1 VSLHDEDGCAGRRQA
16 AEPRLQQLVQLG
28 LADADRWVGPDQ
40 VVALCCVDVA
50 RCRDLD
56 VVKTVAGGV
65 GSAQQTGAL
74 VDIKRDDPGGRC
86 AAGQREGDRTGA
98 ASKVE
103 EHTRTGWRWCLT
115 QEERRA
121 GVEFSVA
128 EHPAVRVQHEGWI
141 DGVDDDLALGRNGL
155 LALREVVRHAVF
167 PGAAPPNPIAARL
180 PGGRSVGRPSL
191 AALTHAVDS
200 LTSMSAPIRVFGDP
214 VLKTKAVPVA
224 DIDGKAVR
232 LVDDMFDSL
241 YDCGN
246 GLALAAPQIGVQKQ
260 VVVWDLGDDP
270 QVIFNPEIV
279 ESDGEWV
286 YEEGCLSIP
295 GLYVE
300 LARPKTVLV
309 RGIDLDG
316 NPVEREADEL
326 EARMF
331 QHELDHLNGVLMFDR
346 MTPDQ
351 RRDAMAE
358 YRRITEQSAQPAP
371 NGERRRLRLR

>member
-1 VSLHDEDGCAGRRQA
+1 
-16 AEPRLQQLVQLG
+16 
-28 LADADRWVGPDQ
+28 
-40 VVALCCVDVA
+40 
-50 RCRDLD
+50 
-56 VVKTVAGGV
+56 
-65 GSAQQTGAL
+65 
-74 VDIKRDDPGGRC
+74 
-86 AAGQREGDRTGA
+86 
-98 ASKVE
+98 
-103 EHTRTGWRWCLT
+103 
-115 QEERRA
+115 
-121 GVEFSVA
+121 
-128 EHPAVRVQHEGWI
+128 
-141 DGVDDDLALGRNGL
+141 
-155 LALREVVRHAVF
+155 
-167 PGAAPPNPIAARL
+167 
-180 PGGRSVGRPSL
+180 
-191 AALTHAVDS
+191 
-200 LTSMSAPIRVFGDP
+200 MSAPIRVFGDP
-214 VLKTKAVPVA
+214 VLKTKAAPVA

-279 ESDGEWV
+279 DSDGEWV

-309 RGIDLDG
+309 RGVDLDG

-351 RRDAMAE
+351 RRDAMVE
-358 YRRITEQSAQPAP
+358 YRRITEQSAQPAR